1 MNQRFVPKVRFVTT
15 GAQERRMPSDLRTM
29 DSLSQI
35 VLGAAVGE
43 AVLGRRIGN
52 RAMIWGA
59 VAGTIPDMD
68 VLGKYFLSELDNL
81 AFHRGISHSLLFSIL
96 GAVVFGWA
104 TDRLYRSR
112 HHAWIAMGTKAAAA
126 VVIGFVVNFLTQI
139 FAPGA
144 WLPIALYVPLMGLWW
159 WWHGQRRYLDG
170 TWEAP
175 DADLRGWMALFF
187 WGFLTHILL
196 DCFTTYGT
204 QIFAPFSNMRVA
216 WGTVS
221 VADPLYT
228 VPFLVCLLVAARFA
242 RTDRRRT
249 FWNGV
254 GLGLSS
260 AYLLLTVVHYNRVSR
275 TFTEALVSQGITY
288 ERFFITPT
296 IFNNV
301 LWNGVVDAGDV
312 YLLAQHSFYD
322 EVPVTFTPA
331 AKGLDLLHNVD
342 TDPTLATLRWFSAGY
357 LNAVRRDDGQLQV
370 NDLRFG
376 TFSGEA
382 TEPDDYIFRFNL
394 VDHGPDAPYGFQQAQ
409 GGPPDDTAETMM
421 RALVKRAQGIKAPA
435 TE

>member
-1 MNQRFVPKVRFVTT
+1 
-15 GAQERRMPSDLRTM
+15 MPSDLRAM

-68 VLGKYFLSELDNL
+68 VLGKYVLSELDNL
-81 AFHRGISHSLLFSIL
+81 GFHRGISHSLLFSVL
-96 GAVVFGWA
+96 GALVFGWA

-126 VVIGFVVNFLTQI
+126 VVVGFVVNFLTMI
-139 FAPGA
+139 LAPGQ
-144 WLPIALYVPLMGLWW
+144 WLPLAMYVPLVGLWW
-159 WWHGQRRYLDG
+159 WRHGQRRYFSG
-170 TWEAP
+170 TWQAP
-175 DADLRGWMALFF
+175 DADLRGWVALFF
-187 WGFLTHILL
+187 GGFLTHILL

-216 WGTVS
+216 WGTIS
-221 VADPLYT
+221 VADPMYT

-242 RTDRRRT
+242 RTDRRRAV
-249 FWNGV
+249 WNWV
-254 GLGLSS
+254 GIGLSS

-275 TFTEALVSQGITY
+275 TFTDALAEQDISY

-322 EVPVTFTPA
+322 EVPVTFTPV
-331 AKGLDLLHNVD
+331 AKGFDLLHNMD
-342 TDPTLATLRWFSAGY
+342 TDPTLATLQWFSAGY

-382 TEPDDYIFRFNL
+382 TGADDYIFRFNL
-394 VDHGPDAPYGFQQAQ
+394 VDHGPDTPYGFQQAQ

-421 RALVKRAQGIKAPA
+421 RTLVKRARGIKAPA
-435 TE
+435 IE

>member
-1 MNQRFVPKVRFVTT
+1 
-15 GAQERRMPSDLRTM
+15 M

-68 VLGKYFLSELDNL
+68 VLGKYVLSELDNL
-81 AFHRGISHSLLFSIL
+81 GFHRGISHSLLFSVV
-96 GAVVFGWA
+96 GASGLWVG
-104 TDRLYRSR
+104 DRPAVPQPPPRLDR
-112 HHAWIAMGTKAAAA
+112 HGHQSGRGGRRGLRGELPDHDSGAGSVAAACIVRPA
-126 VVIGFVVNFLTQI
+126 RGPVVVAARPASLLQRHVGG
-139 FAPGA
+139 PGRGPA
-144 WLPIALYVPLMGLWW
+144 GL
-159 WWHGQRRYLDG
+159 GG
-170 TWEAP
+170 P
-175 DADLRGWMALFF
+175 VF

-216 WGTVS
+216 WGTIS

-228 VPFLVCLLVAARFA
+228 VPFLICLLVAARFA
-242 RTDRRRT
+242 RTDRRRAV
-249 FWNGV
+249 WNWV
-254 GLGLSS
+254 GIGLSS

-275 TFTEALVSQGITY
+275 TFTDALAKQDIAY

-301 LWNGVVDAGDV
+301 LWNGVVDAGEV

-322 EVPVTFTPA
+322 EVPMTFTPV
-331 AKGLDLLHNVD
+331 AKGFDLLHNID
-342 TDPTLATLRWFSAGY
+342 TDPTLTTLRWFSAGY

-382 TEPDDYIFRFNL
+382 TGPDDYIFRFNL

-421 RALVKRAQGIKAPA
+421 RTLVKRARGIKAPPSSKRSNQVRVQGFDSPLLH
-435 TE
+435 

>member
-1 MNQRFVPKVRFVTT
+1 
-15 GAQERRMPSDLRTM
+15 MPSDLRDM

-81 AFHRGISHSLLFSIL
+81 GFHRGISHSLLFTFV
-96 GAVVFGWA
+96 GALVFGWA
-104 TDRLYRSR
+104 ANQLYRSR

-126 VVIGFVVNFLTQI
+126 VVVGFVVNFLTMI
-139 FAPGA
+139 LAPGQ
-144 WLPIALYVPLMGLWW
+144 WLPLALYVPLMGLWW
-159 WWHGQRRYLDG
+159 WRHGQRRYFSG

-175 DADLRGWMALFF
+175 DADLRGWVALFF

-216 WGTVS
+216 WGTIS

-228 VPFLVCLLVAARFA
+228 VPFMLCLLVAARFA

-249 FWNGV
+249 VWNWV
-254 GLGLSS
+254 GIALSS
-260 AYLLLTVVHYNRVSR
+260 AYLLLTVVHYNRVTR
-275 TFTEALVSQGITY
+275 TFTDALAAQDIAHK
-288 ERFFITPT
+288 RFFITPT

-322 EVPVTFTPA
+322 EVPVTFTPV
-331 AKGLDLLHNVD
+331 AKGLDLLHNMD
-342 TDPTLATLRWFSAGY
+342 SDPTLATLQWFSAGY

-376 TFSGEA
+376 TFSGKA
-382 TEPDDYIFRFNL
+382 TGPDDYIFRFNL
-394 VDHGPDAPYGFQQAQ
+394 VDQGPDGPYGFEQAQ

-421 RALVKRAQGIKAPA
+421 RTLVKRARGIKAP
-435 TE
+435 TIE